1 MSGQVVCAPALH
13 CLYALAHE
21 TQGLRRRMRILFVV
35 TLDDY
40 VRNYLRTG
48 VITSLANEHQVS
60 IGGDENLGLLREA
73 EKFPE
78 FSGVYSTDAQNDKR
92 HRLLLQLYMWRYRSR
107 SRTFYYRW
115 QGMAKWSLLLP
126 AGTRGE
132 RFLNVLRW
140 LRHVT
145 TQKKVWRIPLLGNR
159 LVFPLSSRI
168 LKGRLHI
175 PVSLRQLVT
184 QSPVDLMIFPSSGY
198 ESAGLDLVRLGKEL
212 GIKTLCLVDN
222 WDNLTSKTIFWAKPD
237 FLAVWGPQITEQA
250 VRIHGFS
257 EDQVFEIGS
266 PRFESY
272 FSSVTKPSPKNKTK
286 PYVLFVGSAMAF
298 DELTALHTLESQL
311 EDNGLTPDDIQIVY
325 RPHPWQQPRRSEARF
340 DPSHFRYTTLDPQMA
355 ELFPEGAWPQHSN
368 KEIQP
373 DLDYYPQL
381 LRGAKLVVGPL
392 TTMLLEAAL
401 CLRPVIGLGYGDG
414 LHFNTA
420 RRYFTHFDDTEKIP
434 GFFLCED
441 PQELG
446 DIVKL
451 AIRHPPITEAE
462 SDLVT
467 QHFVVHS
474 GTKTYEDRLTELVR
488 EISSE

>member
-1 MSGQVVCAPALH
+1 
-13 CLYALAHE
+13 
-21 TQGLRRRMRILFVV
+21 MRVLFIV
-35 TLDDY
+35 TRDDY

-48 VITSLANEHQVS
+48 VTSMLAKEHKLS
-60 IGGDENLGLLREA
+60 IGVDKSLGLVGEA
-73 EKFPE
+73 EGYPD
-78 FSGVYSTDAQNDKR
+78 FSGVYSTDPQNDKR

-126 AGTRGE
+126 SGTRCE

-145 TQKKVWRIPLLGNR
+145 TERKVWRIPLLGNR
-159 LVFPLSSRI
+159 LVFPVASRI
-168 LKGRLHI
+168 LRSRLRV

-184 QSPVDLMIFPSSGY
+184 KSPADLIVFPSSGY
-198 ESAGLDLVRLGKEL
+198 ESAGLDLVKLGKEI

-222 WDNLTSKTIFWAKPD
+222 WDNLTSKTIFWARPD
-237 FLAVWGPQITEQA
+237 FLAVWGPQIKEQA

-257 EDQVFEIGS
+257 EEQVFPIGS

-272 FSSVTKPSPKNKTK
+272 FSSVTEPSPTQNKK

-298 DELTALHTLESQL
+298 DELTALHRLESEL
-311 EDNGLTPDDIQIVY
+311 ESNGLAPEDIQIVY
-325 RPHPWQQPRRSEARF
+325 RPHPWQQPRRCEARF
-340 DPSHFRYTTLDPQMA
+340 DPHQFRFTTLDPQMA
-355 ELFPEGAWPQHSN
+355 ELFPEGAWPKHSN
-368 KEIQP
+368 NAIQP

-381 LRGAKLVVGPL
+381 LRGARFVVGPL

-420 RRYFTHFDDTEKIP
+420 RRYFTHFDDTQRIP
-434 GFFLCED
+434 GFFLCEN
-441 PQELG
+441 PRELG
-446 DIVKL
+446 SL
-451 AIRHPPITEAE
+451 MTTALSFPAISQEE
-462 SDLVT
+462 SEKAT
-467 QHFVVHS
+467 GHFVVPS
-474 GTKTYEDRLTELVR
+474 RTESYVERLLNS
-488 EISSE
+488 INLIH